1 MENFEE
7 DLVSEGK
14 KRIYLLIYFIISIY
28 VLIFS
33 RLFYL
38 QIIKGDFF
46 YTSAIRNKLRKD
58 VVLPLRGK
66 IFDRN
71 DKLLVDNVPQFDL
84 VYIPQYSEK
93 GILSLLEELLVV
105 EKNYFFNIY
114 SKKSSQAKYLPIIL
128 KKNLSFKEIAKV
140 ENYLLR
146 LPGIFIQESQ
156 IRDYESEEAFSSIL
170 GYVGLPSIKELEN
183 DEILYN
189 ELTGKTGLEKYYNNQ
204 LKGIPQVNYSVV
216 DSRGRKRFLD
226 FEEEFLKNLKTTNLQ
241 EGQSIK
247 LTLDKDLQIQAYNL
261 LEGFAGGL
269 IGIIPHSGEIIF
281 SVSRPTF
288 KGSSFSFG
296 ISQQNWNA
304 LINNKEKPM
313 INRVFQATYSPGST
327 FKPFVLIAGL
337 EKNIISDRTEECCTG
352 VVQTKTRAFHCWLSS
367 GHGQVNPV
375 RSLRES
381 CNNFYHRLSMKLDVN
396 DIAYYAYSFGLG
408 KKYDIGFSSESEGLV
423 PTKEWKLSF
432 VKKPWSLGDNLSL
445 AIGQSYISI
454 NLLQLATSY
463 GTIATKGLLMK
474 PFIVQEIFTKEGF
487 SQKFYP
493 QLLDKIYLKESTWKV
508 LHQGLYEVVNNPAGT
523 VFKKRIAKIQASGKT
538 GTTQVYSFTKDKI
551 YQKCINLEKSKRHHG
566 LFVAYA
572 PSLTEPKI
580 VVAGVLEHACSG
592 SSVAPIVFQMI
603 KAYLEKY
610 ESF

>member
-7 DLVSEGK
+7 DLISIGK
-14 KRIYLLIYFIISIY
+14 KRIYILIYFVVGVYFIIIA
-28 VLIFS
+28 

-46 YTSAIRNKLRKD
+46 YTSAIKNKLRKE
-58 VVLPLRGK
+58 VVLPPRGK
-66 IFDRN
+66 IVDRN
-71 DKLLVDNVPQFDL
+71 DKILVDNLPQFDL
-84 VYIPQYSEK
+84 VYVPQYSEK
-93 GILSLLEELLVV
+93 GILSTVEKLLLV
-105 EKNYFFNIY
+105 EKDYFFNIY
-114 SKKSSQAKYLPIIL
+114 NKNSLQAKYLPIIL
-128 KKNLSFKEIAKV
+128 KKNLSFSEIAKI

-156 IRDYESEEAFSSIL
+156 IRDYDFEQAFSSIL
-170 GYVGLPSIKELEN
+170 GYVGLPSVKELEN

-189 ELTGKTGLEKYYNNQ
+189 ELTGKTGLEKYFNTQ

-216 DSRGRKRFLD
+216 DSRGRKRILD
-226 FEEEFLKNLKTTNLQ
+226 FEEEFLKNLKKTSLQ
-241 EGQSIK
+241 EGQNIK

-269 IGIIPHSGEIIF
+269 IGILPHSGEIIF

-296 ISQQNWNA
+296 ISHDAWKS
-304 LINNKEKPM
+304 LINDKEKPM
-313 INRVFQATYSPGST
+313 INRIFQANYSPGST
-327 FKPFVLIAGL
+327 FKPFVLMAGL
-337 EKNIISDRTEECCTG
+337 EKNIISDKTQEYCTG
-352 VVQTKTRAFHCWLSS
+352 TVQTKTRAFHCWLSS
-367 GHGQVNPV
+367 GHGPV
-375 RSLRES
+375 DPVKSLRES

-396 DIAYYAYSFGLG
+396 DIAYYSYSFGLG
-408 KKYDIGFSSESEGLV
+408 KKYNIGFSSESEGII
-423 PTKEWKLSF
+423 PTKEWKLTSI
-432 VKKPWSLGDNLSL
+432 KKPWSLGDNLSL
-445 AIGQSYISI
+445 AIGQSYVSI
-454 NLLQLATSY
+454 NLLQLAVSY
-463 GTIATKGLLMK
+463 GTIATKGLQMK

-493 QLLDKIYLKESTWKV
+493 EILDKIHLKESTWRI
-508 LHQGLYEVVNNPAGT
+508 LHKGLYEVVNHPTGT

-538 GTTQVYSFTKDKI
+538 GTTQVYSFSKDKI

-572 PSLTEPKI
+572 PSLSEPKI
-580 VVAGVLEHACSG
+580 VVAGVLEHSCSG
-592 SSVAPIVFQMI
+592 SSVSPIVFQMI